1 MVISSLKALGTRS
14 FTKIKIL
21 KTFMTRKKIA
31 KRELLL
37 CYKVGVRF
45 DQKTYSIL
53 KELVQK
59 TNCHSVGELVR
70 RIIVKN
76 KIRFY
81 SIDSTADIPILEII
95 KIKEELNA
103 IGRNINQITH
113 EFHTADTATQK
124 LFLALKVN
132 EKYQQVTD
140 KVNPLF
146 AIISELGKKWLS
158 SERLKLSKLE
168 IKLENFEYRSKVI

>member
-1 MVISSLKALGTRS
+1 
-14 FTKIKIL
+14 
-21 KTFMTRKKIA
+21 MTRKKIV

-81 SIDSTADIPILEII
+81 SIDSTMDVPINEII
-95 KIKEELNA
+95 RIKEELNA

-113 EFHTADTATQK
+113 EFHTATRK
-124 LFLALKVN
+124 LFLALKVS

-158 SERLKLSKLE
+158 PERLKLSKLE
-168 IKLENFEYRSKVI
+168 IKLENFEYKDKNEVK

>member
-1 MVISSLKALGTRS
+1 
-14 FTKIKIL
+14 
-21 KTFMTRKKIA
+21 MTRKKIV

-81 SIDSTADIPILEII
+81 SIDSTMDVPINEII
-95 KIKEELNA
+95 RIKEELNA

-132 EKYQQVTD
+132 EKYQQATN
-140 KVNPLF
+140 KINPLF
-146 AIISELGKKWLS
+146 AIISELGGKWLS
-158 SERLKLSKLE
+158 PERLKKTRIE
-168 IKLENFEYRSKVI
+168 IRLENFEFRSKDEINSSDGDK